1 MTRQLLHILLLF
13 LSSNFTLFAGE
24 FSKNNNSPEKEGQK
38 NEIVQE
44 KLSEDFALKL
54 YGEAEMLKFLQPD
67 SAISL
72 YQYAISESIKSKD
85 SVLWIKSLT
94 SLSYLYAHN
103 GNFGHAYD
111 GYWSAL
117 SLANQVKDDLL
128 RINIY
133 NGLGWLYSFYERNK
147 LAGQYFDKAISI
159 CRENKTI
166 DPYIVVDNYYA
177 KATLARKMDDIEK
190 ARNYLD
196 SCVIIKESITNA
208 SEDRNDN
215 SFIEAEYGYL
225 LYEDGEYDK
234 ALARLKPLNKYFTTY
249 QHSYLVIYDYFIGN
263 IYQKKGQLK
272 MSEKYY
278 DSALKAGQQ
287 HKSHSDLIPI
297 IYEELSKVKLKTG
310 KTKEAYQFLQKAKE
324 LNEKQYGSRSVSN
337 RKFLEIKDQ
346 FRKEQENQ
354 KKVLQEKELERLLQE
369 SKINYLRNIIFYI
382 TIFALVFLVFFIYR
396 NLRNKY
402 KADKQLFIEKQKM
415 EEQKIKEVL
424 EIKNKELTASV
435 LQIIQ
440 HEETL
445 AEIKKELTELKKEPD
460 TNQINKLSKKINL
473 NTNNNWKE
481 FEARFVEVNE
491 NFYKELNERFPKLTQ
506 GDQKICA
513 LIKLN
518 FDSKGMAKLLGI
530 STESVH
536 TTRYRLRK
544 KLGLSR
550 QDNLE
555 EFISHIG

>member
-1 MTRQLLHILLLF
+1 
-13 LSSNFTLFAGE
+13 
-24 FSKNNNSPEKEGQK
+24 
-38 NEIVQE
+38 
-44 KLSEDFALKL
+44 
-54 YGEAEMLKFLQPD
+54 MLKFLQPD

-85 SVLWIKSLT
+85 SVFWVKSLT

-111 GYWSAL
+111 GYWNAL
-117 SLANQVKDDLL
+117 SLANQLEDDLL
-128 RINIY
+128 RVHIY

-147 LAGQYFDKAISI
+147 LSNEYFDQAISI
-159 CRENKTI
+159 CKNNESI
-166 DPYIVVDNYYA
+166 DQYILVDNYYA
-177 KATLARKMDDIEK
+177 KATIARKSGDIEQ
-190 ARNYLD
+190 ARAYLD
-196 SCVIIKESITNA
+196 TCILQKNSIIEAT
-208 SEDRNDN
+208 EERNDN

-225 LYEDGEYDK
+225 LYEDEEYDK
-234 ALARLKPLNKYFTTY
+234 ALDRLLPLDEFFTRY
-249 QHSYLVIYDYFIGN
+249 QHSYLVIFHYFIGN
-263 IYQKKGQLK
+263 IYQKKNQLQK
-272 MSEKYY
+272 SEQFYH
-278 DSALKAGQQ
+278 SALEAGMR
-287 HKSHSDLIPI
+287 HKSHSDLLPI
-297 IYEELSKVKLKTG
+297 INNELSKVKLKMG
-310 KTKEAYQFLQKAKE
+310 KTKEAYQYLLKSKE
-324 LNEKQYGSRSVSN
+324 LNERQYGSRSN
-337 RKFLEIKDQ
+337 NNKKFLEIKDQ
-346 FRKEQENQ
+346 YRKEQEYQ
-354 KKVLQEKELERLLQE
+354 KELQQKRELERLTQE

-382 TIFALVFLVFFIYR
+382 TISALVLVVFFVYR

-402 KADKQLFIEKQKM
+402 KADKKFFIEKQKM
-415 EEQKIKEVL
+415 EEEKIKEVL

-460 TNQINKLSKKINL
+460 ANQINKLSKKINL

-481 FEARFVEVNE
+481 FEARFVEVNG
-491 NFYKELNERFPKLTQ
+491 NFYKELHKQFPKLTQ

-555 EFISHIG
+555 EFISNIG

>member
-1 MTRQLLHILLLF
+1 MTRQILLILF
-13 LSSNFTLFAGE
+13 TFLIGKISIFGGVFQ
-24 FSKNNNSPEKEGQK
+24 NNNSSPLIDRDKKEG
-38 NEIVQE
+38 VQE
-44 KLSEDFALKL
+44 KLSVNFTQKIYE
-54 YGEAEMLKFLQPD
+54 EAEMLKFLQPD

-85 SVLWIKSLT
+85 SVFWVKSLT

-111 GYWSAL
+111 GYWNAL
-117 SLANQVKDDLL
+117 SLANQLEDDLL
-128 RINIY
+128 RVHIY

-147 LAGQYFDKAISI
+147 LSNEYFDQAISI
-159 CRENKTI
+159 CKNNESI
-166 DPYIVVDNYYA
+166 DQYILVDNYYA
-177 KATLARKMDDIEK
+177 KATIARKSGDIEQ
-190 ARNYLD
+190 ARAYLD
-196 SCVIIKESITNA
+196 TCILQKNSIIEAT
-208 SEDRNDN
+208 EERNDN

-225 LYEDGEYDK
+225 LYEDEEYDK
-234 ALARLKPLNKYFTTY
+234 ALDRLLPLDEFFTRY
-249 QHSYLVIYDYFIGN
+249 QHSYLVIFHYFIGN
-263 IYQKKGQLK
+263 IYQKKNQLQK
-272 MSEKYY
+272 SEQFYH
-278 DSALKAGQQ
+278 SALEAGMR
-287 HKSHSDLIPI
+287 HKSHSDLLPI
-297 IYEELSKVKLKTG
+297 INNELSKVKLKMG
-310 KTKEAYQFLQKAKE
+310 KTKEAYQYLLKSKE
-324 LNEKQYGSRSVSN
+324 LNERQYGSRSN
-337 RKFLEIKDQ
+337 NNKKFLEIKDQ
-346 FRKEQENQ
+346 YRKEQEYQ
-354 KKVLQEKELERLLQE
+354 KELQQKRELERLTQE

-382 TIFALVFLVFFIYR
+382 TISALVLVVFFVYR

-402 KADKQLFIEKQKM
+402 KADKKFFIEKQKM
-415 EEQKIKEVL
+415 EEEKIKEVL

-460 TNQINKLSKKINL
+460 ANQINKLSKKINL

-481 FEARFVEVNE
+481 FEARFVEVNG
-491 NFYKELNERFPKLTQ
+491 NFYKELHKQFPKLTQ

-555 EFISHIG
+555 EFISNIG